1 MKIIDPKCSIALSD
15 TYLKLWNASS
25 CTFSI
30 WFDLFRQ
37 KNLFI
42 QTVPLER
49 GNRSSKQQQLCV
61 CDSISAFPE
70 EKESYSWSSTAKR
83 LFRWPVRIQ
92 CSFPAFSPQDTSP
105 PELCT
110 YVQMGIFSARCHS
123 CVATLAL
130 NCSLLRLSAPNHPFK
145 LSIHLCHRSQTS
157 SMETFTLFFFGL
169 SNRNDKNMPVV
180 ESDHVF

>member
-42 QTVPLER
+42 QIVPLER
-49 GNRSSKQQQLCV
+49 GNTSSNQQRLCV

-70 EKESYSWSSTAKR
+70 EDSWSSLAKR
-83 LFRWPVRIQ
+83 LFRGPVRIQ
-92 CSFPAFSPQDTSP
+92 CSFPAFSPQATSP

-110 YVQMGIFSARCHS
+110 YVHMGIFSARCHS

-157 SMETFTLFFFGL
+157 SMETFTFFFWA
-169 SNRNDKNMPVV
+169 V
-180 ESDHVF
+180 